1 MFDVRD
7 ETREIF
13 VTGLKNAHAM
23 ENQAL
28 SIMKPQLSRIE
39 NYPKIGAKL
48 DQHIRETEGQIVR
61 LEEVLDGL
69 NEGHSSLKD
78 MALSLM
84 GSMAAMSH
92 TMAGDEILK
101 NSFANFA
108 FENFEMAAYK
118 SLLTVAEVGGYG
130 AASTALQANLAEETA
145 MARWLDENIVS
156 VTTKFL
162 SLSEAGE
169 KAKV

>member
-1 MFDVRD
+1 MSAN
-7 ETREIF
+7 ETREVF

-39 NYPKIGAKL
+39 NYPEVAAKL
-48 DQHIRETEGQIVR
+48 EQHIRETDRQIVR
-61 LEEVLDGL
+61 IEQILDGL
-69 NEGHSSLKD
+69 DEDHSSLKD
-78 MALSLM
+78 MALSLT
-84 GSMAAMSH
+84 GSMAAMAH

-108 FENFEMAAYK
+108 FEHFEMAAYK
-118 SLLTVAEVGGYG
+118 SLLTVAEAGGYR
-130 AASTALQANLAEETA
+130 AATSALQANLAEEKA
-145 MARWLDENIVS
+145 MAQWLDENIVS

-162 SLSEAGE
+162 SLREAGE